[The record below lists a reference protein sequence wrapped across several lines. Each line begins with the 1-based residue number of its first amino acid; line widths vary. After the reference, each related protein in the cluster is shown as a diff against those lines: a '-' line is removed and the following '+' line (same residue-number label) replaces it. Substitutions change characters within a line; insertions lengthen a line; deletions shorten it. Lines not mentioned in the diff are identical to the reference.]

1 MKLVL
6 ERPAG
11 VPLTAACR
19 ALVVNRSSVYARRRL
34 SSLTPEQI
42 AQRRSRRGCVQ
53 PRALSEQE
61 RDAIRDVLYAE
72 ALCVNML
79 SYTRRVR
86 YRSGQ
91 GGDTRRSR
99 DAQASY
105 RVA

>member
-1 MKLVL
+1 MNLVL

-34 SSLTPEQI
+34 SSLTPEQV

-72 ALCVNML
+72 EHRDQPPAEIHASLL
-79 SYTRRVR
+79 EQGR
-86 YRSGQ
+86 YPS
-91 GGDTRRSR
+91 TT
-99 DAQASY
+99 
-105 RVA
+105 